1 MSNTVYTA
9 LAPEAAKRN
18 ITRIAK
24 IGVKTKALIHKT
36 AVGILLHAKEHG
48 DYTKMIELVDAV
60 AAGTSKSM
68 AKLLVQWVVNYTP
81 LDYVAESKRKNAE
94 GKVEKVAHSF
104 VNSKDKKRSYNDA
117 DGAENPYYEMERD
130 EDMRPVDFNKLINSL
145 LQRAF
150 TAREE
155 GKLNE
160 GDKLDAVA
168 AAIGFQPKRELTEE
182 EKAAAA
188 KEAKRAKLLAQI
200 AALDAAEEAVANT
213 EQAVG

>member
-1 MSNTVYTA
+1 MANIVYTA
-9 LAPEAAKRN
+9 LAPDAAKRN
-18 ITRIAK
+18 INRIAK
-24 IGVKTKALIHKT
+24 TGTLTKKLIHVT
-36 AVGILLHAKEHG
+36 AMGILLHAKEHG
-48 DYTKMIELVDAV
+48 DYTKMIELVDAT
-60 AAGTSKSM
+60 ATGTSKGM

-81 LDYVAESKRKNAE
+81 LDYVAESKRKNSE

-168 AAIGFQPKRELTEE
+168 AAIGFQPKRELTEA
-182 EKAAAA
+182 EKAEAT
-188 KEAKRAKLLAQI
+188 KESKRAKLLAQI
-200 AALDAAEEAVANT
+200 AALDAQASVANT